1 MTRAA
6 PLALPGDTPPGR
18 PLEAWF
24 SEQVSKGSDP
34 ALVDILR
41 RIAGAAPALATRL
54 ALGRIAGD
62 PARLVGQ
69 NTGGD
74 AQKALDVAAHDHLI
88 DALRG
93 ASVAAV
99 LSEEAEGIE
108 TLDRDGRF
116 AVAMD
121 PIDGSGSIGIGAPLG
136 ALFVVFPASDGGSA
150 FRLPGRRAVA
160 AAYVSFGHSTDIGLS
175 FGDGLC
181 LATLDPRDDWFH
193 VTDTDLRLPETANMI
208 ALNGSNERHWPAGLQ
223 RYAAELRSGRDG
235 PRGEDANM
243 RWLAAAVGELHR
255 ILLKGGA
262 FLYPADTRKGY
273 ENGRLRLL
281 YEAIPIAFLVEA
293 AGGAAT
299 DGIRPILDIVP
310 DHLHQNTPLCF
321 GVRQEIDGI
330 RDHLAAT

>member
-1 MTRAA
+1 MTRAT
-6 PLALPGDTPPGR
+6 PLALPCDTPPGR
-18 PLEAWF
+18 PLEAWL
-24 SEQVSKGSDP
+24 SEQVSQGHDA

-74 AQKALDVAAHDHLI
+74 AQKALDVAAHDHLL

-93 ASVAAV
+93 ASVATV

-108 TLDRDGRF
+108 PLDPEGRF

-136 ALFVVFPASDGGSA
+136 ALFVVFPAADGGAA

-175 FGDGLC
+175 VGDGLC
-181 LATLDPRDDWFH
+181 LATLDPRDDRFH
-193 VTDTDLRLPETANMI
+193 VTDTDLRLPETAGMI
-208 ALNGSNERHWPAGLQ
+208 ALNASNERHWPAGLQ
-223 RYAAELRSGRDG
+223 GYAAELRAGRDG
-235 PRGEDANM
+235 PRGADANM
-243 RWLAAAVGELHR
+243 RWLAAAVGELPR

-262 FLYPADTRKGY
+262 FLYPADSRKGY

-299 DGIRPILDIVP
+299 DGIHPILDILP
-310 DHLHQNTPLCF
+310 GDPHQNTPLCF
-321 GVRQEIDGI
+321 GARHEIARI
-330 RDHLAAT
+330 RDHLLTS